1 MPALHVRRD
10 ARRYIASL
18 ARWLSVRPVKRP
30 PSLRFGATSR
40 LGFTSAFVR
49 LRRDESAR
57 QVRLHL
63 TSVFALLP
71 PKSNGSVARGPVGPQ
86 VTGCDWVRRRM
97 SIPHRTGAL
106 HWSRA
111 ERMRCQS
118 SSETGSKSAFDNNP
132 IRPLRHQNTINSQRS
147 NECDFSD
154 CDGGILVGE
163 SRCIA

>member
-18 ARWLSVRPVKRP
+18 ARWLSVRPVERP
-30 PSLRFGATSR
+30 PSLRYGATSR
-40 LGFTSAFVR
+40 LRPT
-49 LRRDESAR
+49 SAR

-132 IRPLRHQNTINSQRS
+132 IRPLQHQNTINSQRS

-154 CDGGILVGE
+154 CGGGILVGE